1 MDGLRMNTD
10 PQEMIDHT
18 LERYL
23 IEHQGYDD
31 YDAWLRVSYDKETV
45 KREWKIYNELRPEV
59 II

>member
-1 MDGLRMNTD
+1 MNID
-10 PQEMIDHT
+10 PQEIIDHK